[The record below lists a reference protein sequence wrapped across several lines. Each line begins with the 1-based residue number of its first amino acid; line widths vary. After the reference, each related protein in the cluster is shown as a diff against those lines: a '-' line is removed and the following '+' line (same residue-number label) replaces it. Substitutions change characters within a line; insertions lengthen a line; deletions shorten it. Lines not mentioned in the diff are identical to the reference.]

1 MEKNPIF
8 RIEFVCI
15 NGIHDFLEC
24 IVRIFYLIFV
34 DKKYDE
40 KSCIK
45 DFSTQSYDMDKTY
58 SYVNHSFLALN
69 VGTIETARHYC

>member
-1 MEKNPIF
+1 MAHMISLHVLL
-8 RIEFVCI
+8 EF
-15 NGIHDFLEC
+15 
-24 IVRIFYLIFV
+24 FYLIFV
-34 DKKYDE
+34 DRPLGE
-40 KSCIK
+40 SCIK